1 MGILSKIE
9 FFLLI
14 AILYLYLSLGKL
26 VTIPVDNYVVLA
38 SII

>member
-1 MGILSKIE
+1 MDILSKIE
-9 FFLLI
+9 FFLLRI
-14 AILYLYLSLGKL
+14 AFKLYLSLGKL

>member
-9 FFLLI
+9 FFLLK
-14 AILYLYLSLGKL
+14 AILYLYLSLGKF